1 MYKLILE
8 AEDFITNAF
17 IESSKDALFF
27 KDIIMYQ
34 KYVCKLLINNNFQ
47 LTLKVDYDDYS
58 NFFSSHPYSFRLKK
72 ENGEVVVIKNPIV
85 KKNDLVEC
93 YRSFI
98 PFIAL
103 DYFQDTHAISL
114 LTHHQKGYAS

>member
-1 MYKLILE
+1 MHLLNQAKMLC
-8 AEDFITNAF
+8 
-17 IESSKDALFF
+17 FF

-58 NFFSSHPYSFRLKK
+58 NFFSSHSYSFRLKK